1 MKKIKLEVDKNSIIK
16 LFQEKKFNKISKLS
30 KQILKKNE
38 NEVDLW
44 KIVIVSEIS
53 MRNYFSAEKKIKKLL
68 LLKDDSEINYLHG
81 NVLKLQNKNLE
92 AIEAFKKAIRQ
103 KKNFSQAYNNLGNV
117 YKKIY
122 KIENAIENY
131 HLAIK
136 YDEKNLEAYNNLGNI
151 LKQEKHFE
159 ESIYYFK
166 KLTDLDPN
174 FPDAYNNIGANFSI
188 LGKIDEAEKYFK
200 IAISKNQ
207 LHGESYKNYVL
218 IKKIKKDDKIFKN
231 LEIIAKRNDLT
242 NDQKQ
247 NIFFSLSKS
256 YFDLADNDKAFDFLE
271 KANDLKSESVEYSH
285 RKHRDYFNSIIEFF
299 KKFSNEQITT
309 ENNYK
314 SYPIFIMGMPRSGT
328 SLIEQI
334 ISNHSQVYGGGELD
348 ILPQILD
355 RIKLSEAQDYKF
367 IFQDIRD
374 QYLNSLNK
382 LSEKK
387 YITDKLPGNFKSI
400 GFIKLAIP
408 EAKIIQMERNPMA
421 VCWSNYKANFS
432 NNGMGFTHNQKNLA
446 NFFILY
452 KNLINFWKLR
462 FPDGFTTINYEEFV
476 SDHENKIV
484 ELFKILGLEWEDHL
498 FEFQKNDRPVETASF
513 LQVRKKIYK
522 DSSNEWKK
530 FRKYLQPMIKI
541 FENENINF

>member
-1 MKKIKLEVDKNSIIK
+1 MKKIRLEVDKNNIIK

-30 KQILKKNE
+30 KQILKKYE
-38 NEVDLW
+38 NEVDIW

-53 MRNYFSAEKKIKKLL
+53 IHNYFSAEKKIKKLL
-68 LLKDDSEINYLHG
+68 LIKDDPEINYLHG

-92 AIEAFKKAIRQ
+92 AIEAFKKAIKL

-117 YKKIY
+117 YKKIH

-131 HLAIK
+131 RLAIK
-136 YDEKNLEAYNNLGNI
+136 YDEKNLEAYNNLGNT
-151 LKQEKHFE
+151 LKQEKNFE
-159 ESIYYFK
+159 DSIYYFK
-166 KLTDLDPN
+166 KLIDLDPN
-174 FPDAYNNIGANFSI
+174 FSDAYNNIGANFSI

-242 NDQKQ
+242 DDQKQ

-271 KANDLKSESVEYSH
+271 KANDLKSGSVEYSH
-285 RKHRDYFNSIIEFF
+285 RKQRDYFNSIIDFF
-299 KKFSNEQITT
+299 KNFSNEQITT

-328 SLIEQI
+328 SLMEQI

-355 RIKLSEAQDYKF
+355 RIKLSRIQNFKL
-367 IFQDIRD
+367 IFNDIRD

-452 KNLINFWKLR
+452 KNLMNFWKSK
-462 FPDGFTTINYEEFV
+462 FPEGFTTINYEEFV

-522 DSSNEWKK
+522 NSSDEWKK

-541 FENENINF
+541 FEDENINF